1 MLKIEDLCVNLH
13 PNWKKVRK
21 MKQIKILF
29 ALAMTILLMGSCLK
43 ADDESN
49 VTLYNDAAI
58 TSFTLGTL
66 NKYVGDSKTTYS
78 GSTYYFCVDQSNT
91 GIHTFKDTTIIG
103 RCVYN
108 NDSLPLGTDLQHV
121 VGTLK
126 TLNNGVAIIERLDE
140 PDYYDYFDL
149 LDSIDFTKPRKVRV
163 YSSDGSVYNQ
173 YYISVEAHQESGN
186 EFVWKLMDN
195 NWTAVPDAMPLPEGI
210 KQLLGSSKNKT
221 EYYALS
227 TDNKLM
233 VSYDNGA
240 SWQEDLVNEDADLL
254 PTRDLALVSYPM
266 TNTDSV
272 DYVLLVGNR
281 EVNEQNNESIAMVW
295 RKVVDYG
302 KNATKASWNYM
313 ERNADSDSLALPR
326 LKNLTMVKYD
336 DGVLAL
342 GGEGIGGCTNKPY
355 STIYQSRDNGITWK
369 YNPYYNLPAE
379 FNNLATKVSA
389 TVDGDNFIWLYCEG
403 SGQVWRGRLNKLGW
417 KNQK

>member
-29 ALAMTILLMGSCLK
+29 MLVMTILLMGSCLK
-43 ADDESN
+43 ADDDYN
-49 VTLYNDAAI
+49 VTLYNDAVI
-58 TSFTLGTL
+58 TGFTLGTM
-66 NKYVGDSKTTYS
+66 NKYVGDSKTTYA
-78 GSTYYFCVDQSNT
+78 GSTYYFRVDQSNT
-91 GIHTFKDTTIIG
+91 GVHTFKDTTVIG

-121 VGTLK
+121 VGTLT

-173 YYISVEAHQESGN
+173 YYISVEAHQENGN
-186 EFVWKLMDN
+186 EFVWKLMDDE
-195 NWTAVPDAMPLPEGI
+195 WTAIPDEMVLPDGI
-210 KQLLGSSKNKT
+210 KKILGGSTT
-221 EYYALS
+221 EKYAMS

-233 VSYDNGA
+233 VSYDNGT
-240 SWQEDLVNEDADLL
+240 SWQEDLVNEDADLM
-254 PTRDLALVSYPM
+254 PTRDLALISYPM

-326 LKNLTMVKYD
+326 MENLAIVKYD
-336 DGVLAL
+336 DGILAFGGMGL
-342 GGEGIGGCTNKPY
+342 GGNDTYPY
-355 STIYQSRDNGITWK
+355 YTIYQSRDNGITWK
-369 YNPYYNLPAE
+369 YNPSYDYPEE
-379 FNNLATKVSA
+379 FDHYADNVRVE
-389 TVDGDNFIWLYCEG
+389 VDGENFIWLYCEG

-417 KNQK
+417 KNQQ